1 LTSRRLFLSTVLAG
15 LAVPALARAA
25 LSGAQRAA
33 VERVTDWMQGLK
45 TLTATFVQI
54 APGGALTTG
63 RLWIQR
69 PGQMRMQYDPPAN
82 ILLVTTDWRLV
93 FYDAKSKQ
101 VNYIPV
107 AQTPIGFLLAEK
119 PDFGGEVLIRNVR
132 IEGGEIAI
140 TAYRK
145 GSEDQGSVQLVF
157 AEKPVELRRWTV
169 LDPDGSKTVVTLS
182 DVQTDRKIDPD
193 RFTWRDPQLFGYPKL
208 D

>member
-1 LTSRRLFLSTVLAG
+1 MLAG
-15 LAVPALARAA
+15 LAVPALAEAA
-25 LSGAQRAA
+25 LSSTQQAA
-33 VERVTDWMQGLK
+33 VERVTDWMRGLK

-54 APGGALTTG
+54 APDGALTTG

-93 FYDAKSKQ
+93 FYDATSKQ

-107 AQTPIGFLLAEK
+107 AQTPLGFLLSK
-119 PDFGGEVLIRNVR
+119 NPDFGQEVLIRSVR
-132 IEGGEIAI
+132 TAGGEIAI

-145 GSEDQGSVQLVF
+145 DNEDQGSVELVF
-157 AEKPVELRRWTV
+157 AAKPVELRRWTV
-169 LDPDGSKTVVTLS
+169 LDPGGAKTTVTLS
-182 DVQTDRKIDPD
+182 DVQTNQKIDPD
-193 RFTWRDPQLFGYPKL
+193 RFTWRDPQMFGYPKL

>member
-1 LTSRRLFLSTVLAG
+1 MLAG
-15 LAVPALARAA
+15 LALPGLARAA
-25 LSGAQRAA
+25 LSASEQAA
-33 VERVTDWMQGLK
+33 VDRVTAWMQGLK

-54 APGGALTTG
+54 APDGALTTG

-69 PGQMRMQYDPPAN
+69 PGQMRMQYDPPAE

-107 AQTPIGFLLAEK
+107 AQTPIGFLLSK
-119 PDFGGEVLIRNVR
+119 NPDFGDEVQIRDVQVA
-132 IEGGEIAI
+132 GGEILI

-145 GSEDQGSVQLVF
+145 GDEDQGAVELVF

-169 LDPDGSKTVVTLS
+169 LDPGGAKTVVTLS
-182 DVQTDRKIDPD
+182 DVQTDQKIDAE
-193 RFTWRDPQLFGYPKL
+193 RFTWRDPDLFGYPDL
-208 D
+208 N